1 MGIQLATSN
10 ELGTLICQKLGLDAS
25 QVTAMTVRIE
35 TGQPAVIEVTRH
47 ICVSEAHE
55 IAEQMT
61 RYELVPSKDSIDEPT
76 ADRDRVQP
84 FPHP

>member
-10 ELGTLICQKLGLDAS
+10 ELGTLICEKLGLDAS
-25 QVTAMTVRIE
+25 EVVAMTVRIE
-35 TGQPAVIEVTRH
+35 TGQPAVIEVTRY

-61 RYELVPSKDSIDEPT
+61 RYELVPSKDSIDEPKT
-76 ADRDRVQP
+76 DRDRVQP
-84 FPHP
+84 FPYP

>member
-25 QVTAMTVRIE
+25 QVSAMTVRFE

-55 IAEQMT
+55 IAEQLT

-76 ADRDRVQP
+76 ADSLCIQP
-84 FPHP
+84 VPYP